1 MSFRL
6 QLQHPFFPEPPAC
19 PVDLQSLWSLKSI
32 TREEG
37 REEGRKWK
45 GREGKGREVR
55 GKEEKGEEAH
65 TPREEGAVDLGP
77 SLLTSVLL
85 V

>member
-1 MSFRL
+1 L
-6 QLQHPFFPEPPAC
+6 G
-19 PVDLQSLWSLKSI
+19 
-32 TREEG
+32 TG
-37 REEGRKWK
+37 RNGSQ